1 MSDSLNRVEF
11 QADEYPAKVI
21 WLEKPPMIPPFHRKS
36 LWQIVLVAKGQAVH
50 HIGRSACN
58 IRVGDVFVINNNDK
72 HHYSGIHDLQL
83 ANVVF
88 DYEELQ
94 VNQWQTRELRGFREL
109 FHERPLRSRS
119 AVIRARLHLEG
130 RAYGNSLAL
139 IQEMDKTE
147 RERPPCWQMLMDCH
161 FRHFVHL
168 LSCAY
173 DGHLRIHDEAPERM
187 IKATSYLE
195 RHFREE
201 IDLDRL
207 GEELN
212 MSKRTF
218 YRLFKRATGQSPLA
232 YLIRLR
238 IQNACDGLRNSDRPI
253 TQVAFDSGFTD
264 SNYFTRE
271 FRKIIGETPT
281 SYRSRWAN

>member
-1 MSDSLNRVEF
+1 MSEPLSRVGF
-11 QADEYPAKVI
+11 QTDEYPVKVI
-21 WLEKPPMIPPFHRKS
+21 RTETHPSIAPLHHKS
-36 LWQIVLVAKGQAVH
+36 LWQIILATQGQAVH

-58 IRVGDVFVINNNDK
+58 IRAGDVFVINSNDK
-72 HHYSGIHDLQL
+72 HFYSEVRDLHL
-83 ANVVF
+83 VNVVF
-88 DYEELQ
+88 DYEGLQ

-109 FHERPLRSRS
+109 FHEKPLRSRT

-130 RAYGNSLAL
+130 RVYGNCLAL
-139 IQEMDKTE
+139 IQEIDKTE
-147 RERPPCWQMLMDCH
+147 RERPPCWQMLIDCH

-187 IKATSYLE
+187 VEATSYLE

-207 GEELN
+207 GEDLN

-238 IQNACDGLRNSDRPI
+238 IQNACERLRNSDRPI

-264 SNYFTRE
+264 SNYFARE
-271 FRKIIGETPT
+271 FRKVIGETPT
-281 SYRSRWAN
+281 AYRSRWAN